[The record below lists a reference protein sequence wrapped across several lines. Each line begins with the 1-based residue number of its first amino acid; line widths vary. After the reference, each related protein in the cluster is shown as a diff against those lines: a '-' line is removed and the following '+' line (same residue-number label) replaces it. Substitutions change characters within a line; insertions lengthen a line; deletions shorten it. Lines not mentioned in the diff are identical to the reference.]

1 MAAGGS
7 NASGGEGSDRRV
19 GERVVINREFREVA
33 GEGLSAFVEDLS
45 DQGAFVRTDADLPL
59 GALLQLRF
67 TVLLDDPVVL
77 QCKAEV
83 MRRQAGGAGE
93 PRGVGVRFLELD
105 AITQLRI
112 HDAVSRGRPR
122 PLGAPVSGPLGRGR
136 VEDPSPEDSFEG
148 RVTGIF
154 EPVGEELAEDDLE
167 EITASGAGLRAPTGA
182 ELDAT
187 TATEDDA
194 LTRAHR
200 PVDAAIIDDDDTTT
214 RAHRTVEAPIR
225 DDD

>member
-1 MAAGGS
+1 MAGGG
-7 NASGGEGSDRRV
+7 NTSGGKGSDRRV
-19 GERVVINREFREVA
+19 GERVVVNREFREVA
-33 GEGLSAFVEDLS
+33 GDGLSAFVEDLS

-59 GALLQLRF
+59 GAMVQLRF

-83 MRRQAGGAGE
+83 VRRQPGGDGE
-93 PRGVGVRFLELD
+93 PRGVGVRFVELD

-122 PLGAPVSGPLGRGR
+122 QLGAPVSGPLSAGRGA
-136 VEDPSPEDSFEG
+136 DPSPEDSFEG

-154 EPVGEELAEDDLE
+154 EPVGELIADEDVLE
-167 EITASGAGLRAPTGA
+167 DSESSGAALAARVQAV
-182 ELDAT
+182 L
-187 TATEDDA
+187 TADDDA
-194 LTRAHR
+194 VTRAHR
-200 PVDAAIIDDDDTTT
+200 PIEATIVEDEDGET
-214 RAHRTVEAPIR
+214 RAHRVVDAPLR

>member
-1 MAAGGS
+1 MAGGG
-7 NASGGEGSDRRV
+7 NTSGGKGSDRRV
-19 GERVVINREFREVA
+19 GERVVVNREFREVA
-33 GEGLSAFVEDLS
+33 GDGLSAFVEDLS

-59 GALLQLRF
+59 GAMVQLRF

-83 MRRQAGGAGE
+83 VRRQPGGDGE
-93 PRGVGVRFLELD
+93 PRGVGVRFVELD

-122 PLGAPVSGPLGRGR
+122 QLGAPVSGPLSAGRGA
-136 VEDPSPEDSFEG
+136 DPSPEDSFEG

-154 EPVGEELAEDDLE
+154 EPVGEVIADEDVLE
-167 EITASGAGLRAPTGA
+167 DSESSGAALAARVQAVV
-182 ELDAT
+182 
-187 TATEDDA
+187 TADDDA
-194 LTRAHR
+194 VTRAHR
-200 PVDAAIIDDDDTTT
+200 PIEATIVEDEDGET
-214 RAHRTVEAPIR
+214 RAHRVVDAPLR